1 MFAFQDTD
9 GSVEVAF
16 TDRHRTPGGG
26 PARQGGPLDLGSHD
40 GEHADQ
46 AEADLRGV
54 TEALTRPPAGGD
66 GPPVPHRTV
75 LMRQVHGADV
85 TVVDERLLDR
95 LAATAPPVAD
105 ALVSDVPGVVLVVRA
120 ADCVPVLLADAAAG
134 VVSAVHCGRRGLT
147 AGVVPRAVESM
158 RRLGAD
164 TLRAWIGPHVCGG
177 CYEVPEDMRAQVAAV
192 VPESEAVTT
201 WGTPSLD
208 LGAGVGAQLRGAGAT
223 TTEVSRCTV
232 EDEDLFSYRRQ
243 GAEAGRLGGLVWV
256 RP

>member
-26 PARQGGPLDLGSHD
+26 PAREGRPLDLGSHH
-40 GEHADQ
+40 GEHAAR
-46 AEADLRGV
+46 AEADLRAV
-54 TEALTRPPAGGD
+54 TEALTRPPAAGD

-95 LAATAPPVAD
+95 SAATAPPVAD
-105 ALVSDVPGVVLVVRA
+105 ALVSDVPGVVLVARA
-120 ADCVPVLLADAAAG
+120 ADCVPVLLADAAAS
-134 VVSAVHCGRRGLT
+134 VVAAVHCGRRGLT

-208 LGAGVGAQLRGAGAT
+208 LGAGVRAQLRGAGAT
-223 TTEVSRCTV
+223 ITEVSRCTV

-243 GAEAGRLGGLVWV
+243 GAEAGRLAGLVWV

>member
-26 PARQGGPLDLGSHD
+26 PSREDGPLDLASHD
-40 GEHADQ
+40 GELAQQ
-46 AEADLRGV
+46 ARSDLRTV
-54 TEALTRPPAGGD
+54 TEALTRPPTATD

-85 TVVDERLLDR
+85 AVVDERLLGR
-95 LAATAPPVAD
+95 LSATAPPVAD
-105 ALVSDVPGVVLVVRA
+105 ALVTDVPGVVLVTRA

-134 VVSAVHCGRRGLT
+134 VVAAVHCGRRGLT

-164 TLRAWIGPHVCGG
+164 TVRAWVGPHVCGG
-177 CYEVPEDMRAQVAAV
+177 CYEVPEEMRAQVAAV
-192 VPESEAVTT
+192 VPQAEAVTT
-201 WGTPSLD
+201 RGTPSVD
-208 LGAGVGAQLRGAGAT
+208 LGAGVRAQLSSAGAT
-223 TTEVSRCTV
+223 VTEVSRCTF

-243 GAEAGRLGGLVWV
+243 GAQAGRLGGLVWV